1 MENVRNFEKKVGCDI
16 KWRCDIHP
24 IDREGCVGKSGIDK
38 TYTLDMVL
46 KLAYK
51 IEDKPNIII
60 KAGPNAKWYLKRC
73 PKEMIETK
81 IQELQKW
88 KNTSSCTMYIIDW
101 DE

>member
-1 MENVRNFEKKVGCDI
+1 MENVRNFEKRVGCDI

-38 TYTLDMVL
+38 TYTLNMVL
-46 KLAYK
+46 NLAYK

-73 PKEMIETK
+73 PKEMIEPK

-88 KNTSSCTMYIIDW
+88 KDTSRCTMYIIDW